1 MEQAELFEPDTSLSH
16 YFTMAHLWYWSCSIP
31 MYVARTWQILLN
43 YHVDSFLEVTLSPIA
58 KIPGPKIAGK
68 TLQNL

>member
-1 MEQAELFEPDTSLSH
+1 
-16 YFTMAHLWYWSCSIP
+16 

-68 TLQNL
+68 TLQNI